1 LSRHLAFISPKAD
14 KQAMST
20 DLYDV
25 IIVGGGP
32 VGLAQALALTR
43 FQHGLRVALVDR
55 RPFAVP
61 DDKRA
66 FALSAGVRRVFDT
79 LGVWNDLA
87 AEAQPIRAMKITDSG
102 TGDISRPVFLTFEG
116 DVAPGE
122 PYAHMTPNR
131 VLTKVLLEAVQPR
144 VEFVAPVEVTGYAAE
159 SAFASLSLKDGRT
172 LRAPVIVAADGAM
185 SALRGMAGI
194 AVISHDYKQ
203 AGIVTTIA
211 HELPHDGVAYEHFRP
226 AGPFASLPL
235 PGKRSSLVW
244 TESTE
249 EAARLKA
256 LPSAEVAALIEGAMG
271 SSLGAI
277 TVEESLQSFPL
288 RLQMAREF
296 VGPRLAIIGD
306 AAHVIHPLAGQG
318 LNLGL
323 KDVAALAETLVEAM
337 RLGLDHGTPEV
348 LARYQQWRRFDTSL
362 MAAVTDN
369 LNRLFSNDVAPVR
382 ALRDVGLGLVDR
394 MTPIK
399 DALIARAA
407 GLESDGPRLTRGMPI

>member
-1 LSRHLAFISPKAD
+1 
-14 KQAMST
+14 MSD
-20 DLYDV
+20 DLYDI

-43 FQHGLRVALVDR
+43 FQRGMKVALVDR
-55 RPFAVP
+55 RPFTVP

-66 FALSAGVRRVFDT
+66 FALSAGVRRVLDT
-79 LGVWNDLA
+79 LGVWDGLA

-102 TGDISRPVFLTFEG
+102 GGDISRPVFLTFEG

-131 VLTKVLLEAVQPR
+131 VLTRVLLAAVQDR
-144 VEFVAPVEVTGYAAE
+144 VEFVAPVEVTGYTAE
-159 SAFASLSLKDGRT
+159 TALATLSLRDGRT
-172 LRAPVIVAADGAM
+172 LRAPVIVGADGGM

-194 AVISHDYKQ
+194 GVVTHDYRQ
-203 AGIVTTIA
+203 SGVVTTIA

-235 PGKRSSLVW
+235 TGNRSSLVW
-244 TESTE
+244 TEATE

-256 LPSAEVAALIEGAMG
+256 LPADEVAGLIEAAMG
-271 SSLGAI
+271 SSLGKV
-277 TVEESLQSFPL
+277 TVEESVQSFPL
-288 RLQMAREF
+288 RLQLAREF
-296 VGPRLAIIGD
+296 VAPRLALIGD

-337 RLGLDHGTPEV
+337 RLGVDHGAPDV
-348 LARYQQWRRFDTSL
+348 LARYQQWRRFDTAL

-382 ALRDVGLGLVDR
+382 AVRDIGLGLVDR

-407 GLESDGPRLTRGMPI
+407 GLEADGPRLTRGIPL

>member
-1 LSRHLAFISPKAD
+1 
-14 KQAMST
+14 MS
-20 DLYDV
+20 DDPYDV

-55 RPFAVP
+55 RPFTVP

-66 FALSAGVRRVFDT
+66 FALSAGVRRVLDT
-79 LGVWNDLA
+79 LGVWTAMA
-87 AEAQPIRAMKITDSG
+87 ADAEPIRAMKITDSG
-102 TGDISRPVFLTFEG
+102 TGDMSRPVFLTFEG

-131 VLTKVLLEAVQPR
+131 VLTRVLLEAVGSR
-144 VEFVAPVEVTGYAAE
+144 VDFVAPVEITGYGAGPAL
-159 SAFASLSLKDGRT
+159 ASLSLKDGRI
-172 LRAPVIVAADGAM
+172 LRAPLIIAADGAM
-185 SALRGMAGI
+185 SALRQMAGI
-194 AVISHDYKQ
+194 ETVSHDYRQ
-203 AGIVTTIA
+203 SGIVTTIA
-211 HELPHDGVAYEHFRP
+211 HELPHQGTAYEHFRP

-235 PGKRSSLVW
+235 PGNRSSLVW

-256 LPSAEVAALIEGAMG
+256 LPLDEVAGLIEAAMG
-271 SSLGAI
+271 SSLGKI
-277 TVEESLQSFPL
+277 TVEEAIQSFPL
-288 RLQMAREF
+288 RLQLAKEF

-323 KDVAALAETLVEAM
+323 KDVAALAETIIDAM
-337 RLGLDHGTPEV
+337 RLGMDHGAPDV
-348 LARYQQWRRFDTSL
+348 LARYQAWRRFDTSV

-369 LNRLFSNDVAPVR
+369 LNRLFSNDLAPVR

-394 MTPIK
+394 MAPIK

-407 GLESDGPRLTRGMPI
+407 GLENDGPRLTRGIPI

>member
-1 LSRHLAFISPKAD
+1 
-14 KQAMST
+14 MSSVQ
-20 DLYDV
+20 YDV

-43 FQHGLRVALVDR
+43 FQQGLRVALVDR
-55 RPFAVP
+55 RPFSVP

-66 FALSAGVRRVFDT
+66 FALSAGVRRVLDT
-79 LGVWNDLA
+79 LGVWA
-87 AEAQPIRAMKITDSG
+87 AIGGEAEPIRAMKITDSG
-102 TGDISRPVFLTFEG
+102 RGDLSRPVFLTFEG

-131 VLTKVLLEAVQPR
+131 VLTRVLLEAVTPR
-144 VEFVAPVEVTGYAAE
+144 VDFVAPVEVTGYAAGT
-159 SAFASLSLKDGRT
+159 ARARLSLKDGRV
-172 LRAPVIVAADGAM
+172 LEAPLLIAADGAM

-194 AVISHDYKQ
+194 GVVGHDYRQ
-203 AGIVTTIA
+203 AGVVTTIA
-211 HELPHDGVAYEHFRP
+211 HELPHDGTAYEHFRP

-235 PGKRSSLVW
+235 PGNRSSLVW
-244 TESTE
+244 TESTA

-256 LPSAEVAALIEGAMG
+256 LPPAEVADLIEAAMG
-271 SSLGAI
+271 SALGHI
-277 TVEESLQSFPL
+277 TIEEGIQSFPL
-288 RLQMAREF
+288 RLQLARQF
-296 VGPRLAIIGD
+296 TAPRLALIGD

-323 KDVAALAETLVEAM
+323 KDVAALAETVIDAL
-337 RLGLDHGTPEV
+337 RLGLDPGAPEA
-348 LARYQQWRRFDTSL
+348 LARYQRWRRFDTAL

-382 ALRDVGLGLVDR
+382 AVRDVGLGLVDR
-394 MTPIK
+394 LAPVK

-407 GLESDGPRLTRGMPI
+407 GLEAGGPKLARGLPL

>member
-1 LSRHLAFISPKAD
+1 MPN
-14 KQAMST
+14 

-25 IIVGGGP
+25 TIVGGGP

-43 FQHGLRVALVDR
+43 FQHGMKVALVDR
-55 RPFAVP
+55 RPFSMP

-66 FALSAGVRRVFDT
+66 FALSAGVRRVLET
-79 LGVWNDLA
+79 LGVWSDLA

-102 TGDISRPVFLTFEG
+102 TGDMSRPVFLTFEG

-131 VLTKVLLEAVQPR
+131 VLTRVLLEAVQDR

-159 SAFASLSLKDGRT
+159 AALASLSLKDGRI

-194 AVISHDYKQ
+194 GVVSHDYKQ
-203 AGIVTTIA
+203 SGIVTTIA
-211 HELPHDGVAYEHFRP
+211 HELPHEGVAYEHFRP

-235 PGKRSSLVW
+235 SGNRSSLVW
-244 TESTE
+244 TETTD
-249 EAARLKA
+249 EAARLKS
-256 LPSAEVAALIEGAMG
+256 LSLAEVAALIEAAMG
-271 SSLGAI
+271 SSLGKV
-277 TVEESLQSFPL
+277 TVEEGVQSFPL
-288 RLQMAREF
+288 RLQLAREF
-296 VGPRLAIIGD
+296 VAPRLALIGD

-337 RLGLDHGTPEV
+337 RLGVDHGAPEV
-348 LARYQQWRRFDTSL
+348 LERYQHWRRFDTAL

-382 ALRDVGLGLVDR
+382 AIRDVGLGLVDR

-399 DALIARAA
+399 DTLIARAA
-407 GLESDGPRLTRGMPI
+407 SIESDGPRLTRGMPL

>member
-1 LSRHLAFISPKAD
+1 MPN
-14 KQAMST
+14 

-43 FQHGLRVALVDR
+43 FQHGMKVALVDR
-55 RPFAVP
+55 RAFAVP

-66 FALSAGVRRVFDT
+66 FALSAGVRRVLET
-79 LGVWNDLA
+79 LGVWGDLA

-102 TGDISRPVFLTFEG
+102 DRDISRPVFLTFEG

-131 VLTKVLLEAVQPR
+131 VLTRVLLEAVQDR
-144 VEFVAPVEVTGYAAE
+144 VAFVAPVEVTGYAAGD
-159 SAFASLSLKDGRT
+159 ALASLALKDGRT

-194 AVISHDYKQ
+194 GVVSHDYKQ
-203 AGIVTTIA
+203 AGIVATIA
-211 HELPHDGVAYEHFRP
+211 HELPHEGTAYEHFRP

-235 PGKRSSLVW
+235 PGKCSSLVW
-244 TESTE
+244 TESSA
-249 EAARLKA
+249 EAARLKS
-256 LPSAEVAALIEGAMG
+256 LPLEEAAGLIEAAMG
-271 SSLGAI
+271 SSLGKV
-277 TVEESLQSFPL
+277 TVEEGLQSFPL
-288 RLQMAREF
+288 RLQIARDF
-296 VGPRLAIIGD
+296 VAPRLALIGD
-306 AAHVIHPLAGQG
+306 AAHVIHPLSGQG

-323 KDVAALAETLVEAM
+323 KDVAALAETLVDAM
-337 RLGLDHGTPEV
+337 RLGVDHGAPDV
-348 LARYQQWRRFDTSL
+348 LARYQQWRRFDTAL

-382 ALRDVGLGLVDR
+382 AVRDVGLGLVDR
-394 MTPIK
+394 MTPVK

-407 GLESDGPRLTRGMPI
+407 GLESGGPRLTRGMPL

>member
-1 LSRHLAFISPKAD
+1 
-14 KQAMST
+14 MSD

-43 FQHGLRVALVDR
+43 FQRGMKVALVDR
-55 RPFAVP
+55 RPFTVP

-66 FALSAGVRRVFDT
+66 FALSAGVRRVLDT
-79 LGVWNDLA
+79 LGVWDGLA

-102 TGDISRPVFLTFEG
+102 GGDISRPVFLTFEG

-131 VLTKVLLEAVQPR
+131 VLTRVLLEAVQDR
-144 VEFVAPVEVTGYAAE
+144 VEFVAPVEVTGYAAG
-159 SAFASLSLKDGRT
+159 AALASLSLKGGRT
-172 LRAPVIVAADGAM
+172 LRAPVIVGADGGM

-194 AVISHDYKQ
+194 GVVTHDYRQ
-203 AGIVTTIA
+203 SGVVTTIA

-235 PGKRSSLVW
+235 TGNRSSLVW
-244 TESTE
+244 TEATE
-249 EAARLKA
+249 EAARLKT
-256 LPSAEVAALIEGAMG
+256 LPADEVASLIEAAMG
-271 SSLGAI
+271 SSLGKV
-277 TVEESLQSFPL
+277 TVEESVQGFPL
-288 RLQMAREF
+288 RLQLARDF
-296 VGPRLAIIGD
+296 VAPRLALIGD

-337 RLGLDHGTPEV
+337 RLGVDHGAPDV
-348 LARYQQWRRFDTSL
+348 LARYQQWRRFDTAL

-382 ALRDVGLGLVDR
+382 AVRDIGLGLVDR

-407 GLESDGPRLTRGMPI
+407 GLEADGPRLTRGIPL